1 MTVHWPDAAA
11 DDWKPLRRL
20 PQRRVG
26 SPRARDLSSPMLT
39 VSSSAAGPSQPDRKL
54 IRGYLN
60 VSAVALLGDPAYVLI
75 EHKGRSI
82 RLTSKRAKVEGA
94 LKLIGRP
101 NGRYITGTQLRRL
114 LGKDGETVKVELRLE
129 SDRLVGEV
137 PKTVPLGHLEGD
149 SA

>member
-1 MTVHWPDAAA
+1 
-11 DDWKPLRRL
+11 
-20 PQRRVG
+20 
-26 SPRARDLSSPMLT
+26 
-39 VSSSAAGPSQPDRKL
+39 
-54 IRGYLN
+54 

>member
-1 MTVHWPDAAA
+1 
-11 DDWKPLRRL
+11 
-20 PQRRVG
+20 
-26 SPRARDLSSPMLT
+26 MLT

-60 VSAVALLGDPAYVLI
+60 VTAVALLGNPVYVLI

-82 RLTSKRAKVEGA
+82 RLTAMRAKVDGA

-114 LGKDGETVKVELRLE
+114 LGKDGETTKVNLRE
-129 SDRLVGEV
+129 DGGRLVGNIPE
-137 PKTVPLGHLEGD
+137 TVPQRQIQGDEG
-149 SA
+149 